1 MVKSLP
7 IPTPNVQ
14 HVKTL
19 SFFFSSYRVSVSRAI
34 KPFSEP
40 GRPPDWFSQKVLE
53 LLKVFII
60 HVSRPLRKPALRD
73 IQPRDEL
80 FLDINAAFFS
90 LRTNTALRFTVFRAA
105 GDHGGAKVSVTDSI
119 RHTPLTATHKTKL

>member
-1 MVKSLP
+1 M
-7 IPTPNVQ
+7 
-14 HVKTL
+14 
-19 SFFFSSYRVSVSRAI
+19 SRAI

-53 LLKVFII
+53 LLKVTERAVFII
-60 HVSRPLRKPALRD
+60 HESPPLRKPALRD

-90 LRTNTALRFTVFRAA
+90 L
-105 GDHGGAKVSVTDSI
+105 
-119 RHTPLTATHKTKL
+119 